1 MIKQWKAFAG
11 SEKRQGP
18 ARRQG
23 KGKLKSA
30 LESSWLASPEFEE
43 PAQRLS
49 SLSIAEPE

>member
-1 MIKQWKAFAG
+1 MIKQWIAFVV

-23 KGKLKSA
+23 QGKLKSA
-30 LESSWLASPEFEE
+30 LESFGPAPPQFEE